1 MMSKTQFTCLSLTTA
16 LLSLA
21 TPVNANEIL
30 FTFVQD
36 NGRYVND
43 GRELASYID
52 ALTDFNVTQRVLDNA
67 VYDDYDA
74 FDQIWVYDLEVGTN
88 NNATQAANY
97 AGIADWFNN
106 RKKQN
111 LITDGRIISSMTRW
125 TNQNQMS
132 SEAPWIQ
139 NYALQ
144 LASRGGGLVLGT
156 DHASP
161 GQPSGVFVDGINEI
175 NTMIGINP
183 FHGFFGSYPYQA
195 SVDIESPLAISG
207 LDSCRTGS
215 GSCINDNSSTSF
227 APTGEQPNGLF
238 LTPVAYHGTTSSAF
252 ENAAVSSTIG
262 SSTFSQSVPEPSTV
276 LSSLAIAT
284 VGFFSRKKKN

>member
-1 MMSKTQFTCLSLTTA
+1 MMSKTQFTGLSVATA

-21 TPVNANEIL
+21 APVNANEIL

-36 NGRYVND
+36 NGGYVND

-52 ALTDFNVTQRVLDNA
+52 ALTGFNVTQRVLDDA
-67 VYDDYDA
+67 IYDDYDD
-74 FDQIWVYDLEVGTN
+74 FDQIWVYDLEVGAN
-88 NNATQAANY
+88 NNTTQAANY
-97 AGIADWFNN
+97 AGIANWFNN
-106 RKKQN
+106 RKQQN
-111 LITDGRIISSMTRW
+111 LITDGRIISSGRRW
-125 TNQNQMS
+125 TNRNRMS
-132 SEAPWIQ
+132 SETPWIQ

-175 NTMIGINP
+175 NAMIGINP
-183 FHGFFGSYPYQA
+183 FHSFFGSSPYQA
-195 SVDIESPLAISG
+195 SVDAQSPLAVAS
-207 LDSCRTGS
+207 LDHCRAGG

-227 APTGEQPNGLF
+227 APAGEQPSGLF
-238 LTPVAYHGTTSSAF
+238 LTPVAYHGTTSTAF

-262 SSTFSQSVPEPSTV
+262 SPTFTTVPEPSTV
-276 LSSLAIAT
+276 LSSLAIAA
-284 VGFFSRKKKN
+284 VGFFSKKKKN